1 MIKYYDFF
9 YWNRIRN
16 YDNSKFD
23 IIAIKMDEAG
33 TDLEK
38 II

>member
-1 MIKYYDFF
+1 ME
-9 YWNRIRN
+9 
-16 YDNSKFD
+16 FD

-38 II
+38 MISINIIAKV

>member
-1 MIKYYDFF
+1 ME
-9 YWNRIRN
+9 
-16 YDNSKFD
+16 FD

-38 II
+38 MISININNNI

>member
-1 MIKYYDFF
+1 ME
-9 YWNRIRN
+9 
-16 YDNSKFD
+16 FD

-38 II
+38 MISINIKANA